1 MEIKEIKE
9 IKELYNKKM
18 EIQKEVDK
26 YSKILN
32 SFPSD
37 KLGLVSEEVRLS
49 KEYREAL
56 ENFNKW
62 FKVLQMFN
70 SSLTNKQKRE
80 LNKYKKSLK

>member
-1 MEIKEIKE
+1 ME

-18 EIQKEVDK
+18 EIENEVNK
-26 YSKILN
+26 YGKILN

-37 KLGLVSEEVRLS
+37 KLGLVNEEVRLS
-49 KEYREAL
+49 KEYQDASDNYNR
-56 ENFNKW
+56 W
-62 FKVLQMFN
+62 FKVLQLFN

>member
-1 MEIKEIKE
+1 MN

-18 EIQKEVDK
+18 EIENEVNK

-37 KLGLVSEEVRLS
+37 KLGLVNEEVRLS
-49 KEYREAL
+49 KEYQDAS
-56 ENFNKW
+56 NNYNKW
-62 FKVLQMFN
+62 FRVLQLFN

>member
-1 MEIKEIKE
+1 MEIKE

-70 SSLTNKQKRE
+70 SSLTNKEKRE

>member
-70 SSLTNKQKRE
+70 SSLTNKEKRE

>member
-1 MEIKEIKE
+1 ME

-37 KLGLVSEEVRLS
+37 KLGLVNEEIRLS

-56 ENFNKW
+56 DNYNKW
-62 FKVLQMFN
+62 FKVLQLFN

>member
-1 MEIKEIKE
+1 MEIKE

>member
-1 MEIKEIKE
+1 ME

-32 SFPSD
+32 SFPSG
-37 KLGLVSEEVRLS
+37 KLGLVNEEIRLS

-56 ENFNKW
+56 DNYNKW
-62 FKVLQMFN
+62 FKVLQLFN

-80 LNKYKKSLK
+80 LNKYKKGLK

>member
-1 MEIKEIKE
+1 MEIKE

-56 ENFNKW
+56 ENFNRW
-62 FKVLQMFN
+62 FKVLQLFN

>member
-1 MEIKEIKE
+1 MEIKE
-9 IKELYNKKM
+9 LFNKKM

-26 YSKILN
+26 YSEILDK
-32 SFPSD
+32 FPTN
-37 KLGLVSEEVRLS
+37 KLGLVSEEIRLS

-56 ENFNKW
+56 ENFNRW
-62 FKVLQMFN
+62 FKVLQLFN